1 MRIEKAASVKSG
13 STNSNEQ
20 LKYNKS
26 SETTQLK
33 FSLFENKTATK
44 PRVVARTWA
53 RFCEQF
59 QKPTVRSSK
68 DGLLFSPAIFE
79 PPQRLAENVKEL
91 SLLVFDFDHHA
102 DLDTIKTKI
111 ESLNVNYLIHTTFTH
126 LRKTDK
132 NPDAE
137 PRFRVCIPFCCPVPA
152 EDFPA
157 VWNHVKYITGLPI
170 DESAK
175 DVSRMFY
182 TPAIIEKDAAF
193 EFYAGEGEFL
203 DWRTL
208 PLDSQKTNDNP
219 KNKTN
224 SNSQSNSI
232 EFEFHEDR
240 HLELCRRVEA
250 RSRATGRGTFE
261 MRCPAHLG
269 KGSTSLF
276 YDPNTEVVAC
286 IKKPN
291 PCDYFDVLAA
301 FGLPNGKLP
310 SREYGK
316 AKPDAPTEFTGEP
329 KPLDLTLKPVE
340 TIDDECL
347 PKVLVDWLR
356 PASKV
361 IGCPFDFLVLS
372 AVVMIGSLI
381 GSRLR
386 VKPLRHS
393 DWFVVPNLYGGCV
406 GLPSTKKT
414 PALDETRKPILELQA
429 AARKAYAD
437 QKAKFDIK
445 ARFYEKESN
454 ARLRTSE
461 KFDAYEKSL
470 GLLDKPEEPILR
482 RFETNDIT
490 TPKLAQFLSENP
502 VGILQSRDELVGWLK
517 SLEADYDLNARSFI
531 LELWKGAISYTQARV
546 GNGEIQIPSGTLS
559 IIGGIQPSKLQRY
572 ISEAYSFDN
581 SDGLP
586 QRFIFA
592 YPDTCRR
599 GEKPTQADYDQM
611 LNGYAAANRI
621 CKTLAEFNFNGKVN
635 GANGDIFQ
643 IVKFSREAQAVVDE
657 WNGDIESEAESL
669 QIEDEPFSSYL
680 YKLPKSCFAIAL
692 IFHCLEHINDAVFPD
707 EMTIETTLK
716 AIAYT
721 EVLTTHARRVFALGE
736 NQIFSLA
743 QILIGKIKKGELEQ
757 GFTIRE
763 VMRKHWSGLGTK
775 DTAQDVIGLL
785 IDYGYLLELPTSGEG
800 RPTIKYAF
808 HPSLETENKDEM
820 E

>member
-1 MRIEKAASVKSG
+1 MD
-13 STNSNEQ
+13 N
-20 LKYNKS
+20 
-26 SETTQLK
+26 LK

-44 PRVVARTWA
+44 PREVTSTWA

-59 QKPTVRSSK
+59 KKPTVRTSK
-68 DGLLFSPAIFE
+68 DGLLFAPAIFD

-91 SLLVFDFDHHA
+91 WLLVFDFDRHA
-102 DLDTIKTKI
+102 DFDTIKTKI
-111 ESLNVNYLIHTTFTH
+111 ESLNVNFVIHSTFSH

-137 PRFRVCIPFCCPVPA
+137 PRFRACIPFCSPVPA

-157 VWNHVKYITGLPI
+157 VWNHVKNITGLPI

-182 TPAIIEKDAAF
+182 TPAIIEKDAAWKF
-193 EFYAGEGEFL
+193 HAGEGEFL

-208 PLDSQKTNDNP
+208 PLDSQKINDKP

-224 SNSQSNSI
+224 SNYQSNS
-232 EFEFHEDR
+232 FEFHEDR
-240 HLELCRRVEA
+240 HAELCRRVEK
-250 RSRATGRGTFE
+250 RAKSTGRGTFE
-261 MRCPAHLG
+261 MKCPAHNG
-269 KGSTSLF
+269 NGNSSLF

-291 PCDYFDVLAA
+291 NCSYFEILAA
-301 FGLPNGKLP
+301 FGLPSGHLP
-310 SREYGK
+310 SREHREK
-316 AKPDAPTEFTGEP
+316 ANPIAPNEFTGEP
-329 KPLDLTLKPVE
+329 RPLDLTLKPVAAL
-340 TIDDECL
+340 DDDCL
-347 PKVLVDWLR
+347 PKVLTDWLR

-372 AVVMIGSLI
+372 AVVMIGSVI

-429 AARKAYAD
+429 KARKEFSD
-437 QKAKFDIK
+437 KIKDFVIEAKC
-445 ARFYEKESN
+445 YERDTAAVYKE
-454 ARLRTSE
+454 
-461 KFDAYEKSL
+461 KL
-470 GLLDKPEEPILR
+470 GLTDTKTKINELTEPNTPVLKR
-482 RFETNDIT
+482 YETNDIT

-502 VGILQSRDELVGWLK
+502 IGLLQNRDELVGWFK

-531 LELWKGAISYTQARV
+531 LEVWKGAIAYELARV
-546 GNGEIQIPSGTLS
+546 GNGEIQITSGTLS

-586 QRFIFA
+586 QRFLFA
-592 YPDTCRR
+592 YPDTSRR
-599 GEKPTQADYDQM
+599 SEKPTGADYDQM

-621 CKTLAEFNFNGKVN
+621 CKTLAEFDFSGRVI
-635 GANGDIFQ
+635 GANGDVFQ
-643 IVKFSREAQAVVDE
+643 IVKFNAEAQGVVDE
-657 WNGDIESEAESL
+657 WNNDIESAAESL
-669 QIEDEPFSSYL
+669 QIEDEAFSAYL

-692 IFHCLEHINDAVFPD
+692 IFHCLEHINDAVFPN
-707 EMTIETTLK
+707 EITLETTLR

-757 GFTIRE
+757 GFTAYEIK
-763 VMRKHWSGLGTK
+763 RKQWSGLKTP
-775 DTAQDVIGLL
+775 DTIKDVIGLL
-785 IDYGYLLELPTSGEG
+785 LDYGYLLELPTSGEG

-808 HPSLETENKDEM
+808 HPSLETEKKDEM

>member
-1 MRIEKAASVKSG
+1 MEEYNTKNKINQQ
-13 STNSNEQ
+13 NSAGNNQ
-20 LKYNKS
+20 LNFN
-26 SETTQLK
+26 
-33 FSLFENKTATK
+33 FSLFNHKRDIKAQAVTS
-44 PRVVARTWA
+44 TWA
-53 RFCEQF
+53 SFCERF
-59 QKPTVRSSK
+59 KKPTIRTSK
-68 DGLLFSPAIFE
+68 DGLLFSPAIFD
-79 PPQRLAENVKEL
+79 PPQRLNENVKDL
-91 SLLVFDFDHHA
+91 SSLVFDFDHDA
-102 DLDTIKTKI
+102 DFDTIKTKI
-111 ESLNVNYLIHTTFTH
+111 ESLNVNFVIHSTYSH
-126 LRKTDK
+126 LRKTK
-132 NPDAE
+132 ENPDAE
-137 PRFRVCIPFCCPVPA
+137 PRFRACIPFCCPVA
-152 EDFPA
+152 AKDFPA
-157 VWNHVKYITGLPI
+157 VWNYVKNTTGLLV
-170 DESAK
+170 DEGAK

-193 EFYAGEGEFL
+193 EFYTGEGEFL

-208 PLDSQKTNDNP
+208 PLDSQKTNAET
-219 KNKTN
+219 KNQTN
-224 SNSQSNSI
+224 SNYQSN

-240 HLELCRRVEA
+240 NAELCRRVEA
-250 RSRATGRGTFE
+250 QAKSTGRGKFE
-261 MRCPAHLG
+261 MKCPSHNG
-269 KGSTSLF
+269 NGNSSLF
-276 YDPNTEVVAC
+276 YDPSSGVVAC
-286 IKKPN
+286 IKKPV
-291 PCDYFDVLAA
+291 PCSYFELLTA
-301 FGLPNGKLP
+301 FDLPNGKLP
-310 SREYGK
+310 SREHREK
-316 AKPDAPTEFTGEP
+316 AQTDAAAKFPDEP
-329 KPLDLTLKPVE
+329 IPLDLTLKPVAAL
-340 TIDDECL
+340 DDDCL

-372 AVVMIGSLI
+372 AVIMIGSLI

-429 AARKAYAD
+429 AARKAHD
-437 QKAKFDIK
+437 VEKANYDIE
-445 ARFYEKESN
+445 ARFYEKASN
-454 ARLRTSE
+454 ALLKDSKTVE
-461 KFDAYEKSL
+461 AYKTKL
-470 GLLDKPEEPILR
+470 GLSQKPKEPILR
-482 RFETNDIT
+482 RFEINDIT

-502 VGILQSRDELVGWLK
+502 IGILQNRDELIGWLK
-517 SLEADYDLNARSFI
+517 SLEADYDLNARSFF

-546 GNGEIQIPSGTLS
+546 GNGEIQIPSGTLA
-559 IIGGIQPSKLQRY
+559 ICGGIQPSKLQRY

-586 QRFIFA
+586 QRFLFT
-592 YPDTCRR
+592 YPDTTYR

-621 CKTLAEFNFNGKVN
+621 CKTLADFNFNGKVT

-643 IVKFSREAQAVVDE
+643 IVKFSREAQAIVDE
-657 WNGDIESEAESL
+657 WQTDTEDEAESL
-669 QIEDEPFSSYL
+669 QIEDEAFSAYL
-680 YKLPKSCFAIAL
+680 YKLPKSCYAIAL
-692 IFHCLEHINDAVFPD
+692 IFHCLEHINDAAFPD

-736 NQIFSLA
+736 NQIFALA

-800 RPTIKYAF
+800 RPTVKYAF
-808 HPSLETENKDEM
+808 HPSLEPEAKNEV